1 MPSTRRRA
9 VFALPAVLACTL
21 LAAPQAGADPAPAP
35 ACASAREVVVS
46 TAVPLLD
53 WAENLGADARG
64 DLWVSRVQ
72 RNEVVRYD
80 AAGVRTATV
89 PVESPGAVRQGPDG
103 LMYVVT
109 GDSVVAV
116 GQGGVVRFDP
126 AAPEPVAEVFAT
138 GLDRPNGAAFGPD
151 GALYVAGYD
160 GVHRLRP
167 DGTEDTAWSAAARLS
182 LANGITAQGDSLYV
196 TANGVALGQVV
207 RLSRANPAVRE
218 TLTTLTGP
226 AGLPDFA
233 DDVTW
238 HDGAVYATTLTGRL
252 TRVDP
257 VSGRA
262 CTVLTTRPLTA
273 VLPDPAAP
281 GTLLVTSE
289 DGTVA
294 RVHPAD

>member
-1 MPSTRRRA
+1 MPSIRRHA
-9 VFALPAVLACTL
+9 VCALPVLLACL
-21 LAAPQAGADPAPAP
+21 LPATPAGAEPAGPCAPA
-35 ACASAREVVVS
+35 REAVVS
-46 TAVPLLD
+46 SAVPLLD

-64 DLWVSRVQ
+64 DLWVSRIQ

-89 PVESPGAVRQGPDG
+89 PVPSPGAVRQGPDG

-109 GDSVVAV
+109 GDSFVAV

-126 AAPEPVAEVFAT
+126 AAAEPVAEVFAT

-167 DGTEDTAWSAAARLS
+167 DGTEDTAWSAAARIS
-182 LANGITAQGDSLYV
+182 LANGIAAQGDSLYL
-196 TANGVALGQVV
+196 TANGAALGQVLRV
-207 RLSRANPAVRE
+207 SRANPADRT
-218 TLTTLTGP
+218 TLATLTGP

-233 DDVTW
+233 DDLTW
-238 HDGAVYATTLTGRL
+238 HDGALYATTLTGRL
-252 TRVDP
+252 SRITP
-257 VSGRA
+257 ASGA
-262 CTVLTTRPLTA
+262 TCTVLTTRPLTA
-273 VLPDPAAP
+273 VLTDPADT

-289 DGTVA
+289 DGTIA